1 MKLAEIKN
9 QEENEAVKKAVM
21 GAKPVQW
28 PYYWLGITGK
38 LGNTY
43 IYIQN
48 QSRTHAKSNSLPSS
62 VNIVVTLCSLCYKN
76 VT

>member
-9 QEENEAVKKAVM
+9 QGENEAVKKAVM
-21 GAKPVQW
+21 SAKPVQW

-43 IYIQN
+43 IFIYIHIYIYIYKITVEHMQN
-48 QSRTHAKSNSLPSS
+48 L
-62 VNIVVTLCSLCYKN
+62 IVYHPL
-76 VT
+76 